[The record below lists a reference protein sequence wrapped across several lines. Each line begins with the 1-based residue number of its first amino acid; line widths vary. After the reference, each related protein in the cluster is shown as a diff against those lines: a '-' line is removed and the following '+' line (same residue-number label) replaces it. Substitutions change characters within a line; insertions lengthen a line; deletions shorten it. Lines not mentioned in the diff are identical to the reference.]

1 MSRRATGD
9 CRCAAEGYDMRHTS
23 DLVLPLDPGYT
34 AHREAEERRRQTREW
49 LRRRERQ
56 SRAPS
61 VVPDGSE
68 AAAEQRERKRD
79 YSR

>member
-1 MSRRATGD
+1 MRR
-9 CRCAAEGYDMRHTS
+9 TS
-23 DLVLPLDPGYT
+23 DLVLPLDAGYT
-34 AHREAEERRRQTREW
+34 AHREAEERRKQTREW

-56 SRAPS
+56 SRTPS

-68 AAAEQRERKRD
+68 PAAPEERERKRD